1 MTGRTLRF
9 LPTLGRARTL
19 TPIRRFVF
27 TSSLLSPTSQI
38 QRGPPGLRYVLLQK
52 RAGINLPLP
61 LPNSIAQITS
71 SAGETTAPLHSKQP
85 NGDSIPWGIGVMRSG
100 SLVTSREK
108 HSGSGSTDKEVS
120 DESYS
125 SDDDEVTSQRSSN
138 SKSSGGTDSDEEI
151 PTTVTSSRKGSSTTV
166 GTSDEDSE
174 DTEISEDDESTS
186 STKSGSFKPAL
197 KDGEED
203 SQDESDATDS
213 TNSRTQGSGGSLTS
227 AEGEESELE
236 NSVSTSSRLKTVHSR
251 PTSTPLPAD
260 NINVA
265 TPMLPLPSITPSAQP
280 VGCAGGTNATS
291 SYCSPSSSANRAIY
305 TSKLDSRTLF
315 VAVLLCLFGLL

>member
-1 MTGRTLRF
+1 M
-9 LPTLGRARTL
+9 L
-19 TPIRRFVF
+19 TPIRPFIS
-27 TSSLLSPTSQI
+27 TSSLLSQTSQI
-38 QRGPPGLRYVLLQK
+38 QRGPPGLRYVLLQ
-52 RAGINLPLP
+52 RRTGIDPP
-61 LPNSIAQITS
+61 PDSIAQITS
-71 SAGETTAPLHSKQP
+71 PAGETTAPLHSKQP
-85 NGDSIPWGIGVMRSG
+85 NSDSIPWGIGVMRSG
-100 SLVTSREK
+100 SSVTSREK
-108 HSGSGSTDKEVS
+108 HSGSGSTEEEVS

-125 SDDDEVTSQRSSN
+125 SDDDEATGQRSSN
-138 SKSSGGTDSDEEI
+138 SKSNGGTDSNEET
-151 PTTVTSSRKGSSTTV
+151 PTTVTSSRKDSSASV

-174 DTEISEDDESTS
+174 DTEISEDDEPTS
-186 STKSGSFKPAL
+186 STKSGSSKPAL

-203 SQDESDATDS
+203 SQDEPDATDS
-213 TNSRTQGSGGSLTS
+213 TNSRAQGSGGSLTS

-236 NSVSTSSRLKTVHSR
+236 NSVSTSRLKTVHSR

-260 NINVA
+260 NINAA